1 MKDEIGK
8 NEEQKK
14 TTLSELIS
22 KTNTFP
28 IQKTDSNESEILKE
42 EDPQK
47 TILDLKEK
55 IFLLEK
61 KNNDLKTKNENLTKN
76 NVSKSALLMKMSLVG
91 MRRGFA
97 SQGSFNQAQNDSVK
111 LAEIIK
117 EKDDLQEINEKM
129 LDLLTDKEIENED
142 LREKMDSYKLE
153 TKLENEKYLERIKN
167 LEEKIELLEESKGN
181 NNNYEI
187 DSVIHEYNNYK
198 ERLKRQINECIKNE
212 GDLKEQLERKD
223 RTIQKLNEEIQDLE
237 AENLQLV
244 NQSKS
249 KDKINEKE
257 DIEIEELKSENNKI
271 RRELDFL
278 GEKLKEA
285 AENAKNQN
293 KSHDEEIIE
302 YQKKIENEQNYL
314 KNYQENKSKEI
325 NSLKN
330 EITKNN
336 REINFFSKKIELAH
350 KMLDDE
356 KQKNSE
362 IQNKLDKK
370 SKELQEMN
378 EYTKKLLSNKD
389 NILSQYEQEI
399 EKMKKDKNELI
410 SQNKELLEKIKSNEG
425 TNLAEIINEDNENNI
440 KEDLEHF
447 SQENKLFKEEIKS
460 LKEQLREQA
469 KNLVDINSLDK
480 EIVRLKGENEIL
492 INDNK
497 AINKKIEEL
506 KEKEEQALLESKK
519 KELVKAIRSLR
530 SKPILRSQPKN
541 INYEK
546 QLEALKKLKDDE
558 KNDYEDQIKKLK
570 MEIALLKLKNLK
582 QQHKNDSLV
591 NNYKNIIKAASLPYV
606 KKYSIYIVGFIL
618 LIIAI
623 KILKG
628 D

>member
-28 IQKTDSNESEILKE
+28 IQKTDSNESDIMKE

-97 SQGSFNQAQNDSVK
+97 SQSSFNQAQNDSIK

-181 NNNYEI
+181 DNNYEI
-187 DSVIHEYNNYK
+187 DSIIHEYNNYK

-271 RRELDFL
+271 RRELDVL

-285 AENAKNQN
+285 KENAKNQN
-293 KSHDEEIIE
+293 KSHDEEIME
-302 YQKKIENEQNYL
+302 YQKKIESEQKYL

-336 REINFFSKKIELAH
+336 REINFFSKKIDLAH

-425 TNLAEIINEDNENNI
+425 TNLAEIITEDNENNI

-618 LIIAI
+618 LIIEI